1 MDTAAAIMDPIGT
14 LVASGLRWLLD
25 HIEPL
30 KGWLDDLAGNA
41 GEVQAFAAT
50 WSNVAGRMNELG
62 VTAENRL
69 ADLDGLSGETVDADT
84 VHVRGLSQQ
93 LSASGQWADAVS
105 TGLSMAS
112 SIVQLTHDLVRD
124 AISQIVGM
132 TVSSVSTTVITA
144 GAGALAVAAQ
154 VSTRVS
160 ALLPRI
166 SKTITTVV
174 NALGKLRG
182 LIDKLS
188 ALAGEAL
195 AALRRWTG
203 GRRAAPST
211 IDMRPLS
218 LAERY
223 TYRRPS
229 GFRKGVRAT
238 TFENAKDHS
247 GVVRDSLTGRTIHP
261 DKPWDMGHLPGWDF
275 RKHQVSAADRG
286 ISRAEF
292 LNEHNDWRHYRPEL
306 PKINRSHVGEDQT
319 DLWLGP

>member
-14 LVASGLRWLLD
+14 LVANGLRWLLD

-41 GEVQAFAAT
+41 GEMQAFAAT

-84 VHVRGLSQQ
+84 AHVRGLSQQ
-93 LSASGQWADAVS
+93 LSASRQWVDAVS

-166 SKTITTVV
+166 SKTIMTVV

-218 LAERY
+218 LSLGAVHLPSAVRLPKGSSHYHLREREGPQ
-223 TYRRPS
+223 RCGARLS
-229 GFRKGVRAT
+229 HRAHYQSRQ
-238 TFENAKDHS
+238 A
-247 GVVRDSLTGRTIHP
+247 
-261 DKPWDMGHLPGWDF
+261 MGHGAPTWVGFPQAPSVGSRPWHLTRRVPQRAQRLAPLSSG
-275 RKHQVSAADRG
+275 AA
-286 ISRAEF
+286 E
-292 LNEHNDWRHYRPEL
+292 E
-306 PKINRSHVGEDQT
+306 
-319 DLWLGP
+319 